1 MLMVFCGFGIRDLD
15 RKGKEYSKGWGW
27 VKLKERGWR
36 ELKNERTKKEVTEAA
51 CLLLLLLVACVMCLL
66 RLDE

>member
-15 RKGKEYSKGWGW
+15 RIGKEYSKGWGW

-36 ELKNERTKKEVTEAA
+36 GLKNERTKKEETEAA
-51 CLLLLLLVACVMCLL
+51 CFAAAAAGCVRDVSLAVG
-66 RLDE
+66 